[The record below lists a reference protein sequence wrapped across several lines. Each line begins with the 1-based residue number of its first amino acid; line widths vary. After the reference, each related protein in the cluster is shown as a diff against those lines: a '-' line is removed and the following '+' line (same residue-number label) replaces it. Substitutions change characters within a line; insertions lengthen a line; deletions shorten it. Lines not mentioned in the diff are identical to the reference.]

1 MTNDLVLMN
10 EKDKVRGFRRIN
22 VVGTS
27 ASGKSTFARALATK
41 LGLSYIELDNLF
53 WLDNW
58 QETADQ
64 EFFDKIQAAIDQ
76 AKDGYVIDGN
86 YTRSIPVKWAEIDSV
101 IWIDLP
107 FHLNLYRSI
116 KRAIQRAISKQPL
129 WPNSNNTESF
139 SQMLSRDSIIW
150 WMIKTHQKN
159 RQHYL
164 KLMHAPEY
172 QHIHWIRLRSPREI
186 DAFLAQH

>member
-41 LGLSYIELDNLF
+41 LGLSDIELDNLF

-58 QETADQ
+58 QETADR

-116 KRAIQRAISKQPL
+116 KRAIQRQLA
-129 WPNSNNTESF
+129 NNRFGQT
-139 SQMLSRDSIIW
+139 RII
-150 WMIKTHQKN
+150 QKVSA
-159 RQHYL
+159 RY
-164 KLMHAPEY
+164 
-172 QHIHWIRLRSPREI
+172 
-186 DAFLAQH
+186 

>member
-1 MTNDLVLMN
+1 MN
-10 EKDKVRGFRRIN
+10 EKDEVRDFRRIN

-27 ASGKSTFARALATK
+27 ASGKSTFARALAAK

-58 QETADQ
+58 QETADR

>member
-1 MTNDLVLMN
+1 MTNDLVLVN

-27 ASGKSTFARALATK
+27 ASGKSTFARVLAAK

-58 QETADQ
+58 QETVDR

-86 YTRSIPVKWAEIDSV
+86 YTRSIPVKWTEIDSV

-116 KRAIQRAISKQPL
+116 KRAIQRTISKQPL

-150 WMIKTHQKN
+150 WMIKTHQK
-159 RQHYL
+159 
-164 KLMHAPEY
+164 
-172 QHIHWIRLRSPREI
+172 IVSII
-186 DAFLAQH
+186 

>member
-27 ASGKSTFARALATK
+27 ASGKFTFARALATK
-41 LGLSYIELDNLF
+41 LGLSDIELDNLF

-58 QETADQ
+58 QETADR

-116 KRAIQRAISKQPL
+116 KRAIQRQLA
-129 WPNSNNTESF
+129 NNRFGQT
-139 SQMLSRDSIIW
+139 RII
-150 WMIKTHQKN
+150 QKVSA
-159 RQHYL
+159 RY
-164 KLMHAPEY
+164 
-172 QHIHWIRLRSPREI
+172 
-186 DAFLAQH
+186 

>member
-1 MTNDLVLMN
+1 MMNDFVLMN
-10 EKDKVRGFRRIN
+10 EKNKVSDFRRIN

-27 ASGKSTFARALATK
+27 ASGKSTFARTLAAK

-58 QETADQ
+58 QESPDA
-64 EFFDKIQAAIDQ
+64 EFFDKIHTAIDQ

-107 FHLNLYRSI
+107 FHLNLYRSVR
-116 KRAIQRAISKQPL
+116 RALQRTMSKQPL
-129 WPNSNNTESF
+129 WSNSNNTESF
-139 SQMLSRDSIIW
+139 SQVLSRDSIIL
-150 WMIKTHQKN
+150 WMMKTHQKN

-186 DAFLAQH
+186 DTFLAQY